1 MFFSLFLCGIRKIG
15 HSRGYFCSLRSKN
28 ISLPRLPL
36 GRSGFASLRQTLC
49 DLGSISVSSY
59 KNILLK
65 CYRICFV
72 IFVRDTENRSLS
84 WIFLFASLQKYLTP
98 STPTRSLW
106 LRFASPDFVRPRF
119 DFRIQLQ
126 KYTSQMLSHLFRY
139 FCAGYGNRIRDSTL
153 GRSCYTT

>member
-1 MFFSLFLCGIRKIG
+1 MR
-15 HSRGYFCSLRSKN
+15 N
-28 ISLPRLPL
+28 
-36 GRSGFASLRQTLC
+36 
-49 DLGSISVSSY
+49 
-59 KNILLK
+59 
-65 CYRICFV
+65 
-72 IFVRDTENRSLS
+72 TENRSLS

-139 FCAGYGNRIRDSTL
+139 FCAGYGKSVTLVDIFVRFAPKISHSLDSHSVALASLRFARLCATSVRFPYPVTKIYFSNAIAFVSLFLCGIRKSNP
-153 GRSCYTT
+153 